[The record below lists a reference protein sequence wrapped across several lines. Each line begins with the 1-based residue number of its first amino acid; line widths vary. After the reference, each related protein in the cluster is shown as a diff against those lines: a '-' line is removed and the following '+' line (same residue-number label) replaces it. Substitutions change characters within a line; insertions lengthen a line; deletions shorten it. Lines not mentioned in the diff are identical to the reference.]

1 MPVREAIRQL
11 VENGLAV
18 SHRHRGR
25 RVRELT
31 RRELIQIY
39 DVRSLLEVEA
49 TRLGAPH
56 ITVDALEADDVQL
69 AIDISRE
76 SVAAARR
83 RLEAEIQS

>member
-11 VENGLAV
+11 VG
-18 SHRHRGR
+18 
-25 RVRELT
+25 
-31 RRELIQIY
+31 
-39 DVRSLLEVEA
+39 A

-83 RLEAEIQS
+83 RMEAEIQS

>member
-11 VENGLAV
+11 
-18 SHRHRGR
+18 
-25 RVRELT
+25 
-31 RRELIQIY
+31 
-39 DVRSLLEVEA
+39 VEA

-56 ITVDALEADDVQL
+56 ITVDAFEADDVQS
-69 AIDISRE
+69 AIDIDISRE